1 MTPAKWR
8 RLQHALA
15 RLRFEVRK
23 VKEVF
28 CVAFS
33 QMMMQFSDMNH
44 LSLRRYCW
52 LALAAAIALVSAGC
66 DSGSPPQTRIGFIPW
81 PGYEP
86 LALAEDLNYLKV
98 DRYRFLNYTSS
109 SQVLRAF
116 RNNTIEVAAM
126 TLDEAIELSKDIPDV
141 RVVLV
146 LDTSLGA
153 DVVLGRPG
161 ITNMADLRGHRV
173 AYEPTALGGFM
184 LARALDAAGLKPSDV
199 TLVPS
204 QLDEHERI
212 FLFGK
217 MDAVVTFEPV
227 RSRLLA
233 KGANILFS
241 SAQIPGEIVDVLVVR
256 RTFLAE
262 NSDAVKN
269 ILRAVF
275 KAQVYQKISA
285 DKADHLS
292 CVRLGLT
299 VEQLR
304 NSYQLMTLADP
315 AENRRLLSGNP
326 PALLETAKKLSA
338 VMLGQGVLER
348 SPDLSQLI
356 DGSALQQLNL
366 EK

>member
-1 MTPAKWR
+1 MKQFVGMSYLSASR
-8 RLQHALA
+8 Y
-15 RLRFEVRK
+15 
-23 VKEVF
+23 F
-28 CVAFS
+28 C
-33 QMMMQFSDMNH
+33 
-44 LSLRRYCW
+44 
-52 LALAAAIALVSAGC
+52 LALGAAMALLSAGC
-66 DSGSPPQTRIGFIPW
+66 DSGSPPQIRIGYIPW

-86 LALAEDLNYLKV
+86 LALTEDLNYLKV

-109 SQVLRAF
+109 TQVLRAF

-126 TLDEAIELSKDIPDV
+126 TLDEAIELSKDMPDV

-173 AYEPTALGGFM
+173 AYEPTALGCFV
-184 LARALDAAGLKPSDV
+184 LARALESAGLKPKDV
-199 TLVPS
+199 TLVAS
-204 QLDEHERI
+204 QLDEHERV
-212 FLFGK
+212 FLYAK

-241 SAQIPGEIVDVLVVR
+241 SAQIPGEIVDVLVMR
-256 RTFLAE
+256 QAFLRE

-269 ILRAVF
+269 ILQAVF
-275 KAQVYQKISA
+275 KAQVYQKISPDIA
-285 DKADHLS
+285 NRYS
-292 CVRLGLT
+292 CVRLGLSP
-299 VEQLR
+299 EQLS
-304 NSYQLMTLADP
+304 NSYQLMTLVNL
-315 AENRRLLSGNP
+315 AENRRLLCGNP
-326 PALLETAKKLSA
+326 PALLESAKKLSA
-338 VMLGQGVLER
+338 VMVGQGVLER

-356 DGSALQQLNL
+356 DGSALEQINL